1 MFRKSGS
8 SPLSG
13 LVRASPSLP
22 ALGTQEGLQEET
34 GRAHGEELSVACY
47 VSGFSAN
54 TATPQKEEQ
63 LR

>member
-1 MFRKSGS
+1 MFRKAGS

-22 ALGTQEGLQEET
+22 ALGMQEGLQEET
-34 GRAHGEELSVACY
+34 GRAHGEELSVARN
-47 VSGFSAN
+47 VSGFYVN